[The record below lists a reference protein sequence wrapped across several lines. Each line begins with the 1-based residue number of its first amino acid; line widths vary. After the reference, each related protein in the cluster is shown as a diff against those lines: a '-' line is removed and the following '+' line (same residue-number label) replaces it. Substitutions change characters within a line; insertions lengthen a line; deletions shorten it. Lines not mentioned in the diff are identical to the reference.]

1 MNKLSIYTLKAF
13 RKLYL
18 KSFGTPHLSPI
29 PQEKDADKASDM
41 IYDLLVSDKPCMIAR
56 FGAVELSCIINYLSI
71 KENNRNIFKYIKGET
86 TDWWWNEGVK
96 YCMMN
101 NAGFF
106 PPTENNL
113 ERFCELMLED
123 IKQLDLLGSW
133 LPEEFI
139 VKTYFKDAGI
149 VSLHLLEPFWC
160 DKPWTRALEGKKVLV
175 VHPFAQLIEKQYQ
188 DKRTKLFSND
198 KILPSFNLQTI
209 QAIQSL
215 GGESNDFN
223 DWFEAL
229 RWMENEIDKKD
240 FDICLIGCGA
250 YGFPL
255 AAHVKRVGKKAIHLG
270 GVLQIL
276 FGIKGKRW
284 ERKEYGVKERGIPYG
299 FYSTMMNQYWV
310 HPNENI
316 RPKNANKVEGGCYW

>member
-1 MNKLSIYTLKAF
+1 M
-13 RKLYL
+13 
-18 KSFGTPHLSPI
+18 
-29 PQEKDADKASDM
+29 
-41 IYDLLVSDKPCMIAR
+41 
-56 FGAVELSCIINYLSI
+56 
-71 KENNRNIFKYIKGET
+71 
-86 TDWWWNEGVK
+86 
-96 YCMMN
+96 
-101 NAGFF
+101 
-106 PPTENNL
+106 
-113 ERFCELMLED
+113 
-123 IKQLDLLGSW
+123 
-133 LPEEFI
+133 
-139 VKTYFKDAGI
+139 
-149 VSLHLLEPFWC
+149 EPFWW
-160 DKPWTRALEGKKVLV
+160 DIPWTRVLEGKKVLV
-175 VHPFAQLIEKQYQ
+175 VHPFAQLIEKQYR

-270 GVLQIL
+270 GVLQLL

-284 ERKEYGVKERGIPYG
+284 ERKEYGVKEWGIPYG

-310 HPNENI
+310 YPNENV
-316 RPKNANKVEGGCYW
+316 RPQNANKVEGGCYW

>member
-1 MNKLSIYTLKAF
+1 MNKLSIYTLKAL

-18 KSFGTPHLSPI
+18 KSFGTSDLSSI
-29 PQEKDADKASDM
+29 PQEKNPNKASDM
-41 IYDLLVSDKPCMIAR
+41 IYALLASDKPCMIAR
-56 FGAVELSCIINYLSI
+56 FGATELTCIKNFMSI
-71 KENNRNIFKYIKGET
+71 KAGDKNILKYIKGET
-86 TDWWWNEGVK
+86 FDWWWNSNI
-96 YCMMN
+96 MAQMQN
-101 NAGFF
+101 WSGFF
-106 PPTENNL
+106 PPTEDNL

-133 LPEEFI
+133 LPEEFFLS
-139 VKTYFKDAGI
+139 TYFKDADI
-149 VSLHLLEPFWC
+149 VCLHLLEPFWC
-160 DKPWTRALEGKKVLV
+160 DKPWTKVLEGKKVLV
-175 VHPFAQLIEKQYQ
+175 VHPFAQLIEKQYR

-270 GVLQIL
+270 GVLQLL

-284 ERKEYGVKERGIPYG
+284 EREEYGVKEWGIPYG
-299 FYSTMMNQYWV
+299 FYSTMMNKYWV
-310 HPNENI
+310 YPNENI
-316 RPKNANKVEGGCYW
+316 RPQNANKVEGGCYW